1 MAIWKEQGLGVKLK
15 SGTKGV
21 RDNSKEKICL
31 ISLNPSANHM
41 APVYFLVIFQRVKG
55 RFIEREI
62 ESDSFE
68 QKGKFYMLQLV
79 LY

>member
-1 MAIWKEQGLGVKLK
+1 MK

-21 RDNSKEKICL
+21 RDNSNENICL
-31 ISLNPSANHM
+31 ISLNSSANYM

-68 QKGKFYMLQLV
+68 QEGKFYMLQLV

>member
-1 MAIWKEQGLGVKLK
+1 
-15 SGTKGV
+15 
-21 RDNSKEKICL
+21 
-31 ISLNPSANHM
+31 M

-68 QKGKFYMLQLV
+68 QEGKFYMLQLV